1 MYDNNKN
8 NKYYLCSV
16 FFGHL
21 EALYKIDTTDKKLS
35 KRQFK
40 QIDLAVLSETEVSP
54 SFWWVVEGT
63 DIVV

>member
-1 MYDNNKN
+1 M
-8 NKYYLCSV
+8 
-16 FFGHL
+16 

-54 SFWWVVEGT
+54 SF
-63 DIVV
+63 